1 MSDRAT
7 SQQNP
12 TGLVRLLLSACLALL
27 PLTVNH
33 GQSEP
38 EFAADEVVHLL
49 QEPRHRTVHKQ
60 DGLFLL
66 DVQINPRDA
75 SFPHTHNQAIL
86 LTYISDGDGP
96 RFGELR
102 SVTEYARRPLTHVV
116 ANPGPGLLHIIALV
130 NDGRGVASDTPD
142 QPSGLTA
149 EPDVENPWFRAWRLE
164 LDPGEQTSLQTHRN
178 PAVIVQGSPG
188 LLHVSRNDGITDELS
203 RPGHWA
209 WRDSESPF
217 IIRNQG
223 ESRVI
228 VTINEGRR
236 RSR

>member
-1 MSDRAT
+1 MSDRTTLQPGTA
-7 SQQNP
+7 
-12 TGLVRLLLSACLALL
+12 GLARLLATACLAFL
-27 PLTVNH
+27 PLTAGH
-33 GQSEP
+33 GQSATAFDDE
-38 EFAADEVVHLL
+38 EVVHLL
-49 QEPRHRTVHKQ
+49 QEPRHRTVLKQ

-102 SVTEYARRPLTHVV
+102 SVTEYASRPLTHVV
-116 ANPGPGLLHIIALV
+116 ENSGPGLLHIIALV
-130 NDGRGVASDTPD
+130 NDGRGVAPDTRD
-142 QPSGLTA
+142 QPTGLTA
-149 EPDVENPWFRAWRLE
+149 EPAIEDPWFRAWRLE
-164 LDPGEQTSLQTHRN
+164 LDPGEQTQLQSHRN
-178 PAVIVQGSPG
+178 PTVIVQASPG
-188 LLHVSRNDGITDELS
+188 LLHVSRDDGITDELA

-223 ESRVI
+223 ETRVI

-236 RSR
+236 RKR